1 MYKMLKL
8 EPRMAEYFLEKFN
21 FDKKLSV
28 FGSCDDRG
36 FLALCFYD
44 EGREP
49 AEIIGFHVYEKT
61 EENYWVE
68 NLIRATINSL
78 ELSGSLFCEY
88 NGKDYIREFKA
99 SRFKDENG
107 KMIAD
112 LKAIFAAGGPCCHG

>member
-8 EPRMAEYFLEKFN
+8 EPKMAEYFIDKFG

-44 EGREP
+44 ATKEP

-61 EENYWVE
+61 EECYWVE

-78 ELSGSLFCEY
+78 ELSGSLVCEY
-88 NGKDYIREFKA
+88 RGSDYIPQFKA
-99 SRFKDENG
+99 SRFTEKNG
-107 KMIAD
+107 ILIAD